1 MKIQGERRFEFPR
14 QTVWEAINDPAT
26 LSKTLPGCEK
36 LERVEESE
44 FRGALNVQVGPV
56 KGLFQGSLELSHIRP
71 PEGYHMRLQGQGP
84 AGFMKGEGT
93 LRLEESAGGTTLRYD
108 MDAQVG
114 GRIAAVGQRLVDSS
128 ARVIT
133 QQGLD
138 GLERQLQ
145 ARSGTPEGDEPRVAP
160 APNQKEFAA
169 GFAKGLFAELVPAE
183 RRPLLLGVGAAILL
197 VVAILLFRACG

>member
-1 MKIQGERRFEFPR
+1 MKIQGEHRLEFPR

-36 LERVEESE
+36 LEQVEENE
-44 FRGALNVQVGPV
+44 FRGVLNVQVGPV
-56 KGLFQGSLELSHIRP
+56 KGLFQGSLELSQVIP
-71 PEGYHMRLQGQGP
+71 PEGYHMRLQGRGP

-93 LRLEESAGGTTLRYD
+93 LRLQESGGGTTLNYD

-114 GRIAAVGQRLVDSS
+114 GRIAGVGQRLVDSS

-133 QQGLD
+133 QQGLE

-145 ARSGTPEGDEPRVAP
+145 ARSGASDGDEPAPVP
-160 APNQKEFAA
+160 APTQQEFAT
-169 GFAKGLFAELVPAE
+169 GFAKGLFAELVPPE
-183 RRPLLLGVGAAILL
+183 RRPFLLGTGAAILL
-197 VVAILLFRACG
+197 GLAILLFRSCG

>member
-1 MKIQGERRFEFPR
+1 MKIQGEYRFEFPR
-14 QTVWEAINDPAT
+14 QTVWEAINDRAT

-36 LERVEESE
+36 LERVEENE
-44 FRGALNVQVGPV
+44 FRGALNVKIGSVN
-56 KGLFQGSLELSHIRP
+56 GLFQGSLELSQITP

-93 LRLEESAGGTTLRYD
+93 LRLEESGGGTTLHYD

-133 QQGLD
+133 QQGLE

-145 ARSGTPEGDEPRVAP
+145 ALSGASDGDKPAAAP
-160 APNQKEFAA
+160 APTQKEFAA
-169 GFAKGLFAELVPAE
+169 GFAKGLFAELVPPE
-183 RRPLLLGVGAAILL
+183 RRPLFLGIGAAILL
-197 VVAILLFRACG
+197 AVAILLFRSCG